1 MNLPKGFS
9 YIIVSVVAGLVAT
22 VAIHRYVAV
31 KTRVPILATGKVAV
45 AATNI
50 SPGSRLSA
58 QSVREETFPQS
69 LIPADA
75 AASFREVEGRVV
87 NTALGKGEPIL
98 HTKLAP
104 KGAAAGLSGLLAENK
119 RALTVR
125 VDDVTGV
132 AGFIH
137 PGDRVDVL
145 ADLKVPKTEDNI
157 SKTILQNIPVLT
169 TGQIWEEQKG
179 DRKPVVVNTVTLELS
194 PGQSE
199 VLTLAS
205 NNGKIRLAL
214 RNPGNKGEDATSG
227 ITVSQ
232 LINGN
237 GASLKGSE
245 PPAPAV
251 SPKETRSVELIKGL
265 DRSRVNL

>member
-1 MNLPKGFS
+1 MNIPKWFS
-9 YIIVSVVAGLVAT
+9 YIMVSVVAGLVAT

-31 KTRVPILATGKVAV
+31 KTRIPIMATGKVAV
-45 AATNI
+45 AATNV
-50 SPGSRLSA
+50 SPGSQLSA

-87 NTALGKGEPIL
+87 KTSLGKGEPIL
-98 HTKLAP
+98 RTKLAP
-104 KGAAAGLSGLLAENK
+104 KGAAAGLSGLLGENK

-145 ADLKVPKTEDNI
+145 ADLKVPKSDDNV

-179 DRKPVVVNTVTLELS
+179 GDRKPVVVNTVTLELS
-194 PGQSE
+194 PAQSE

-214 RNPGNKGEDATSG
+214 RNPGNQGEDATPG

-232 LINGN
+232 LITGH

-245 PPAPAV
+245 PPALL
-251 SPKETRSVELIKGL
+251 PKNTRSVELIKGL
-265 DRSRVNL
+265 DRSQVNL